1 MKKSLT
7 IIALAVSAMSISSC
21 APGLSKADAKVQAD
35 AILNN
40 IENSQMPAGQKF
52 VYTYRVDRE
61 TLSGGDRDAT
71 HQEGYIH
78 IDMENL
84 YARFH
89 ETYTETLVTSGAT
102 TTATVE
108 QTMLV
113 YYKDSTI
120 FTGELIKEDDVI
132 TSSVTDSIQTDTPKE
147 ASQAIF
153 GIYDTVTNIFKTAI
167 SAIMAYVNSFY
178 TDEQL
183 KAAGVSFTSE
193 GDGNLTIIE
202 KFNVTQG
209 NVSRMGDTKISF
221 DAYMLTE
228 MKSIYENK
236 VGNDIDKG
244 DLLYKFQYDECPID
258 YNF

>member
-1 MKKSLT
+1 
-7 IIALAVSAMSISSC
+7 
-21 APGLSKADAKVQAD
+21 
-35 AILNN
+35 
-40 IENSQMPAGQKF
+40 
-52 VYTYRVDRE
+52 
-61 TLSGGDRDAT
+61 
-71 HQEGYIH
+71 
-78 IDMENL
+78 
-84 YARFH
+84 
-89 ETYTETLVTSGAT
+89 
-102 TTATVE
+102 
-108 QTMLV
+108 MLV

-120 FTGELIKEDDVI
+120 FTGELIKEDDVV
-132 TSSVTDSIQTDTPKE
+132 TSNVTDSIQTDTPKE
-147 ASQAIF
+147 AADAIF
-153 GIYDTVTNIFKTAI
+153 GIYDSVTNIFKTAI

-221 DAYMLTE
+221 DAYLLTE

-236 VGNDIDKG
+236 VGNNIDKG